1 MRVGSRNLAADQSLL
16 SAAAAVHESANRT
29 GAGGAGGSKRRRVEA
44 YQDDG
49 AGAEASVD
57 ASASRAAVAV
67 NRRRAVVLAD
77 TDRSWHSAFDEFG
90 LTVASAWGIFGCFVA
105 INRV

>member
-1 MRVGSRNLAADQSLL
+1 MGSRNLAADQSLL

-57 ASASRAAVAV
+57 YASASRAVVAV

-90 LTVASAWGIFGCFVA
+90 LTVASARLGCFVA
-105 INRV
+105 ISRV